1 MRDALRFSRLLPA
14 LFALALLAAA
24 PLAAQPDDESV
35 GGDADMGP
43 NYFRQ
48 AALTDVIE
56 KRAADLDDV
65 PAVYFDYHVVTEE
78 SRLQARLN
86 LYNKHGGQKIKP
98 LLQLLNRNTLED
110 LRQGDTL
117 IVPTR
122 FDLDW
127 RAYSPFPRY
136 YPGGRSEEKLVIL
149 DKSIQAFAAYEYGR
163 LLRWGII
170 NTGAES
176 SRTPSGRFNIN
187 WKQEYR
193 ISTLSPDY
201 GSDAPDAELWEMH
214 WVMNV
219 HEGRG
224 IHLHQYA
231 LPTGGP
237 ASHGCVRMLEPD
249 AKWLYFWTD
258 TWEKT
263 GGTDISSVG
272 ATIQRQGSMV
282 LILGED
288 IHGAPEPFM
297 LRPRH
302 PVLKMVQLPPDPYQV
317 PAGTGQQ
324 VAFDRKN
331 KR

>member
-1 MRDALRFSRLLPA
+1 MRHALRFVLLLTA
-14 LFALALLAAA
+14 AALALPA
-24 PLAAQPDDESV
+24 AAQPDDAP
-35 GGDADMGP
+35 GDADMGP

-48 AALTDVIE
+48 AALIDVLE
-56 KRAADLDDV
+56 KRADDLDDV
-65 PAVYFDYHVVTEE
+65 PAVYFDYHVVESD

-86 LYNKHGGQKIKP
+86 LYNRYGGDKIKP

-110 LRQGDTL
+110 LRKGDTL

-136 YPGGRSEEKLVIL
+136 YPGARSEEKLVIL

-272 ATIQRQGSMV
+272 AQIHRQGTMV
-282 LILGED
+282 LIIGDD
-288 IHGAPEPFM
+288 IEGTPEPF
-297 LRPRH
+297 LRRPRH
-302 PVLKMVQLPPDPYQV
+302 PILKMVQLPPDPYQV
-317 PAGTGQQ
+317 EAGTGQQ
-324 VAFDRKN
+324 VAFDRKSG
-331 KR
+331 RR

>member
-1 MRDALRFSRLLPA
+1 MMPMRHALRFSVVL
-14 LFALALLAAA
+14 LALLACALPA
-24 PLAAQPDDESV
+24 VAQPDDP

-48 AALTDVIE
+48 AALIDVLE

-65 PAVYFDYHVVTEE
+65 PAVYFDYHVVESD

-86 LYNKHGGQKIKP
+86 LYNQYGGQKIKP

-136 YPGGRSEEKLVIL
+136 YPGARSEEKLVIL

-219 HEGRG
+219 HEARG

-272 ATIQRQGSMV
+272 ATIHRQGTVV

-288 IHGAPEPFM
+288 IQGAPQPF
-297 LRPRH
+297 LRRPRH
-302 PVLKMVQLPPDPYQV
+302 PVLKMIQLPPDPYQV
-317 PAGTGQQ
+317 EAGTGQQ

-331 KR
+331 GRR